1 MKYFAAL
8 LMLLGTAQ
16 MVQAQNAVGAL
27 FNNIPA
33 VPANVAGILAQQQP
47 AAQTA
52 PAPAGS
58 STAAPAPASVGSSS
72 PATLGTVETPAV
84 QKSQQEALQA
94 FGTQL
99 ADQVA
104 ANPVMSTSDIANA
117 SPAEQTANAQLGSIA
132 ANITEA
138 YNGFAQAAGRLVTK
152 YATTSN
158 TGDCAGIKAQVTL
171 LNGHATELNAQFAQ
185 LRANLTGQLA
195 NFDAQAQV
203 ALASK
208 SATVRANALA
218 QIQTVFA
225 AVQGVNGTLLGL
237 TKEMSSMRAHQLGMG
252 CN

>member
-1 MKYFAAL
+1 
-8 LMLLGTAQ
+8 MLLGTAQ
-16 MVQAQNAVGAL
+16 MIQAQNAVGAL

-33 VPANVAGILAQQQP
+33 VPANVAGVLGQQQP
-47 AAQTA
+47 AAPTA

-58 STAAPAPASVGSSS
+58 STAAPARSTGGSSS
-72 PATLGTVETPAV
+72 QATLGAVETPAV

-99 ADQVA
+99 AAQVA

-117 SPAEQTANAQLGSIA
+117 SPAEQTANANLGNLATSI
-132 ANITEA
+132 NEA
-138 YNGFAQAAGRLVTK
+138 YNSFAVAAGRLAAK

-158 TGDCAGIKAQVTL
+158 TGDCAGIKAQETL

-185 LRANLTGQLA
+185 LRANLAGTLA

-218 QIQTVFA
+218 QTQTVFA
-225 AVQGVNGTLLGL
+225 AVQGVNGLLLGL
-237 TKEMSSMRAHQLGMG
+237 TKEMSGLRAHQLGMG